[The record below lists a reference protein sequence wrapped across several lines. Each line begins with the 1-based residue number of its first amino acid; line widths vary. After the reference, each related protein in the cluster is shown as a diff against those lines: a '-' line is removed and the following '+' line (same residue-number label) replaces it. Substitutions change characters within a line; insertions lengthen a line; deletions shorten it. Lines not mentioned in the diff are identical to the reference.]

1 MPTVRKRWQINK
13 TLKKLEK
20 LCTASNKA
28 FLCISS
34 RIVTFFLIEQS
45 YVAKTSCKMSAKHLR
60 FSWWHINYPCGQ
72 NNKIFCFHRVG
83 VNIFSVLAARRIT
96 NPSNAEDE
104 SRTEEWDSGYLCP
117 STHFLACL
125 VTMLRGGVT
134 GRLPLGFFFS
144 AGFKIYKKEYTEL
157 IMLSAAASDYY

>member
-13 TLKKLEK
+13 TLKKREK

-60 FSWWHINYPCGQ
+60 FSWWHI
-72 NNKIFCFHRVG
+72 
-83 VNIFSVLAARRIT
+83 T
-96 NPSNAEDE
+96 
-104 SRTEEWDSGYLCP
+104 
-117 STHFLACL
+117 
-125 VTMLRGGVT
+125 
-134 GRLPLGFFFS
+134 LPLWTKQQNILLSSCRSEYLFS
-144 AGFKIYKKEYTEL
+144 IGSTKDNQSLKCRRRKQNRGVRLRLFVPLHSFLGLLGDHVTRGSDGTAAVGL
-157 IMLSAAASDYY
+157 LLLSWFQNL